1 MRREL
6 LDKGMAGIGTVA
18 FMALVKTNASPT
30 LGQMALISIGMYEAL
45 LLAVKAARDTAK
57 ENRRRQNLVY
67 RGRDA
72 RRWADEWF
80 NPYKEVRS

>member
-1 MRREL
+1 MKRRVI
-6 LDKGMAGIGTVA
+6 DKGIAGIGTIA
-18 FMALVKTNASPT
+18 FLALVKTNASPT

-57 ENRRRQNLVY
+57 ENRRRKNLVY